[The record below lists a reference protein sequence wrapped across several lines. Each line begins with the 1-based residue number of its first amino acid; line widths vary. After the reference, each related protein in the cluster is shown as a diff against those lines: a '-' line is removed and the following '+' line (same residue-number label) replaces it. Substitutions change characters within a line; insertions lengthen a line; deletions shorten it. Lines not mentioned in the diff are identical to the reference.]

1 MFSITTS
8 FCVTIKRINLC
19 NLKNL
24 CNLWFNLWFCHFRKL
39 NEQELSF
46 ETPSAVC

>member
-8 FCVTIKRINLC
+8 SCVTIKRINLC

-24 CNLWFNLWFCHFRKL
+24 CNLCNLWFCHFRKL